1 MKILFVYCN
10 IETNNIRHFPFGI
23 GTLSSFL
30 KRHGHETE
38 LLYLQK
44 EMDRDEVLNFL
55 GRSSPDIVGF
65 SVVSMQWE
73 TVLRYARIIK
83 SVFKIPVICGG
94 PHPTFMPREVI
105 EQEAVDMLCMGEG
118 ECALL
123 DVMNRME
130 TGGDLSTIPNIWV
143 KNEEGQVFK
152 NSIRQLVENLDDLP
166 WPDRD
171 LMPFQEVLDE
181 SRSEPI
187 FITSRGCPYNC
198 RFCSNSAIKTLY
210 KGKGRYIRQRS
221 PENVIQEIVHLR
233 GKYRFDSLNF
243 YDEAFGYNKKWIKHF
258 CDLYATEVALP
269 FGAFIRAESVDRDI
283 FRVMAQAGLRLIY
296 IGVESGNEQIRRSVM
311 NRKMSNDTIIK
322 ACRDAQAE
330 GIQVWT
336 FNMVGVPG
344 ETVDTIKDTMELNR
358 VINPHFAS
366 VSIYQ
371 PMPGTE
377 LYDHC
382 RQNNYIVQ
390 KYATSLYNGSILNL
404 PTISRQ
410 DLHKM
415 FRDFQQLSQ
424 KMKREH
430 EKKGDAIFLVDM

>member
-1 MKILFVYCN
+1 MKILFIYCN

-23 GTLSSFL
+23 GTLSSFV

-38 LLYLQK
+38 LLYLQQ
-44 EMDRDEVLNFL
+44 EMHQDEILNFV
-55 GRSSPDIVGF
+55 GKSNPDIIGF

-73 TVLRYARIIK
+73 AVLKYARIIK
-83 SVFKIPVICGG
+83 SVFKVPVICGG
-94 PHPTFMPREVI
+94 PHPTFLPEEVI
-105 EQEAVDMLCMGEG
+105 GQDAVDMICMGEG
-118 ECALL
+118 EYALL
-123 DVMNRME
+123 DVMDRMA

-143 KNEEGQVFK
+143 KNEQGQVFK
-152 NSIRQLVENLDDLP
+152 NSIRQLVEDLDALP

-171 LMPFQEVLDE
+171 IMPFQDVLDE
-181 SRSEPI
+181 SKSEPI

-198 RFCSNSAIKTLY
+198 KFCSNSAIKTLY
-210 KGKGRYIRQRS
+210 KGKGRYIRQRT
-221 PENVIQEIVHLR
+221 PENVIQEIVDLR
-233 GKYRFDSLNF
+233 KNYRFDSLNF
-243 YDEAFGYNKKWIKHF
+243 YDEAFGYNRKWITKF
-258 CDLYATEVALP
+258 CTLYKEKVDLP
-269 FGAFIRAESVDRDI
+269 FGAFIRAESVDREI
-283 FRVMAQAGLRLIY
+283 FHIMAEAGLKLIY

-311 NRKMSNDTIIK
+311 NRKMSNETIIK

-377 LYDHC
+377 MYEYC
-382 RQNNYIVQ
+382 KENNYIVQ
-390 KYATSLYNGSILNL
+390 NYSTSLYNGSILNL

-410 DLHKM
+410 DLHAM
-415 FRDFQQLSQ
+415 FQDFQQLSQ
-424 KMKREH
+424 KMKLEH